1 MLPADVQ
8 SALLERAAGNPLY
21 AEQFA
26 RLYVERG
33 SVDEIAVPETLHGLI
48 AARLDA
54 LAPEEKELLQDAS
67 VMGKV
72 FWTGALRRPAVEL
85 RATLHTLERKEFVRR
100 ERRPSI
106 EGESEYA
113 FRHLLVRDV
122 AYGQVPRAARG
133 DKHRTTAEWIDQ
145 LGRPEDHAEL
155 VAHHYLAAIELTR
168 AAGGAVD
175 PLTAP
180 ARAAVSAAGD
190 RAFALNA
197 WPAALAFYDQA
208 LELCSNDAPELP
220 RLLLARGRAAH
231 AVGRDDAPVLLDAAV
246 QALRG
251 AGDSAGA
258 ADAEIV
264 LYESDWSRGERDR
277 ASVHLERALGLVTD
291 SEPSRTK
298 AAVLSQAARFS
309 MLAGRHD
316 AAIELGSEALAM
328 AETLGLE
335 EIQADALMS
344 VGPARWRGGDVR
356 GIKEIE
362 RGVEIA
368 RRIGS
373 PLLARGL
380 INLAVSQVGYDAR
393 RALEL
398 HEDAGRAAERMGQA
412 FHRNYVRG
420 SRGAY
425 LWFVGRWDEALA
437 IAESF
442 IAEAAE
448 TPHYLLPSSLRVRA
462 AIRLARDDDL
472 AGALADIELAVD
484 QARSNRDPQAVYPN
498 LTFYAGLLYVSGRL
512 DEAHAVVREI
522 FEHREA
528 GEPLVGAPLFDH
540 IVAFRELVG
549 PTRLRQLVEP
559 EWESPRAEAS
569 LAAVE
574 GEFLRAADGYARQ
587 ASVYEE
593 ARARLLAAEQLVA
606 KGRRTE
612 ADAQLERALET
623 FRSLRA
629 KRDIREAEALL
640 AAIA

>member
-1 MLPADVQ
+1 VLPADVQ

-72 FWTGALRRPAVEL
+72 FWTGALRRPEAEL

-133 DKHRTTAEWIDQ
+133 DKHRTTAEWIEQ

-180 ARAAVSAAGD
+180 ARAAISAAGD

-197 WPAALAFYDQA
+197 WPVALAFYDQA
-208 LELCSNDAPELP
+208 LELCSNDAPERP

-246 QALRG
+246 RALRD

-264 LYESDWSRGERDR
+264 LYESEWSRGDRDR
-277 ASVHLERALGLVTD
+277 AFAHLERALGLVAD
-291 SEPSRTK
+291 AEPSRTK

-309 MLAGRHD
+309 MLAGRHE
-316 AAIELGSEALAM
+316 AAIELGRQAVEM
-328 AETLGLE
+328 AEALGLE
-335 EIQADALMS
+335 EIEADTLFS
-344 VGPARWRGGDVR
+344 LGPALRRTGDPRGQE
-356 GIKEIE
+356 EIE

-380 INLAVSQVGYDAR
+380 INLAVSLVPYDAR

-398 HEDAGRAAERMGQA
+398 HEEAGLEAERMGQA
-412 FHRNYVRG
+412 FHRRYVRG
-420 SRGAY
+420 SRTLY
-425 LWFVGRWDEALA
+425 LVMVGRWDEALA
-437 IAESF
+437 FADAF
-442 IAEAAE
+442 VAEAE
-448 TPHYLLPSSLRVRA
+448 ESPHYLVPGNLRSRA
-462 AIRLARDDDL
+462 MVRLARHDDPQ
-472 AGALADIELAVD
+472 AVLADAELAVE
-484 QARSNRDPQAVYPN
+484 QARRNRDPQAVYPN
-498 LTFYAGLLYVSGRL
+498 LFFYAYVLYRSGRL
-512 DEAHAVVREI
+512 DEVRPIVDEI
-522 FEHREA
+522 FEHRAE
-528 GEPLVGAPLFDH
+528 GAA
-540 IVAFRELVG
+540 IVIQPFVDEVVMLSELVG
-549 PTRLRQLVEP
+549 GARARRLLEQDAET
-559 EWESPRAEAS
+559 PRRDAA
-569 LAAVE
+569 LAATD
-574 GEFLRAADGYARQ
+574 GDYLGAADGYARQ
-587 ASVYEE
+587 GSVYEE
-593 ARARLLAAEQLVA
+593 ARARLLAAEQLVVQ
-606 KGRRTE
+606 GRRAE
-612 ADAQLERALET
+612 ADAQLEGALET
-623 FRSLRA
+623 FRKLGA
-629 KRDIREAEALL
+629 ARDVREAEALM